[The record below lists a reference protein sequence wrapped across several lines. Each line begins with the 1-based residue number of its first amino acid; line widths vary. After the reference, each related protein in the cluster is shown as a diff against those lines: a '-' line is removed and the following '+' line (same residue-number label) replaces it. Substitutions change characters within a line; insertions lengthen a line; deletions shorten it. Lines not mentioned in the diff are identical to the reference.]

1 MSAPEPETA
10 APTVQSASQ
19 DGPTFDGSARTLSRL
34 SLLTTLGVL
43 ITRLLQPDRG
53 IQFKTHLYLSL
64 GFLTQVALVVV
75 LSIIALTL
83 HLRGKLRCAHPTGIL
98 SALAVAGLPAQL
110 YAIVTINVDGS
121 SVP

>member
-19 DGPTFDGSARTLSRL
+19 DGPTFDGSARSLSQL

-53 IQFKTHLYLSL
+53 IQFKT
-64 GFLTQVALVVV
+64 
-75 LSIIALTL
+75 
-83 HLRGKLRCAHPTGIL
+83 
-98 SALAVAGLPAQL
+98 QL
-110 YAIVTINVDGS
+110 
-121 SVP
+121 